1 MSPKSILL
9 VQKSVSSQ
17 RLKQVIDSGGAVVT
31 VETTERAQRRIGK
44 KPYALI
50 VIEGREDWYKE
61 IQRLRRFNGML
72 QNTMIFIA
80 PSSILNNHPDC
91 LKVLS
96 TVALGSVSSVTQS
109 ELQGKIQEELTLKD
123 FVDRKLSGFVRHM
136 KNGGVRNL
144 YSMMIAEV
152 ERPLITQTLKE
163 SNGNQVRAA
172 RLLGMNRNTLRK
184 KIKDLKIHIKEPA
197 KIRKKR

>member
-9 VQKSVSSQ
+9 VQKDSSTQ
-17 RLKQVIDSGGAVVT
+17 HLKQTIDSGGAVVT
-31 VETTERAQRRIGK
+31 VETTERAKRRIGK

-50 VIEGREDWYKE
+50 VIESREDWYKE

-80 PSSILNNHPDC
+80 PPAILNNHPDC
-91 LKVLS
+91 LKMLS
-96 TVALGSVSSVTQS
+96 AVALGSGSSVMES
-109 ELQGKIQEELTLKD
+109 KLQDKIQEELTLRD

-136 KNGGVRNL
+136 KSGGVRNL

-152 ERPLITQTLKE
+152 ERPLITQTLRE
-163 SNGNQVRAA
+163 TNGNQIRAA
-172 RLLGMNRNTLRK
+172 RLLGLNRNTLRK

-197 KIRKKR
+197 KTRKKR